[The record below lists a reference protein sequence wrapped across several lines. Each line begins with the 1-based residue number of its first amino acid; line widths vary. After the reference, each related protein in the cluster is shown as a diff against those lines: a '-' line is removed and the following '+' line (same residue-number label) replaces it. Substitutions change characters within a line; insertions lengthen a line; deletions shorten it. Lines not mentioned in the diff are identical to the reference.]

1 MVMLIKPFVGKLFF
15 HCDTLRER
23 SLRAFQTNACKKVK
37 DVNAYLLFV
46 LQIKKNLQHFERF
59 IKCGLLNVC
68 VLCLHAPVK

>member
-46 LQIKKNLQHFERF
+46 LQIKKNCNIL
-59 IKCGLLNVC
+59 KDLLNV
-68 VLCLHAPVK
+68 VY

>member
-1 MVMLIKPFVGKLFF
+1 MLIKPFVGKLFF

-46 LQIKKNLQHFERF
+46 LQIKKKTATF
-59 IKCGLLNVC
+59 
-68 VLCLHAPVK
+68 